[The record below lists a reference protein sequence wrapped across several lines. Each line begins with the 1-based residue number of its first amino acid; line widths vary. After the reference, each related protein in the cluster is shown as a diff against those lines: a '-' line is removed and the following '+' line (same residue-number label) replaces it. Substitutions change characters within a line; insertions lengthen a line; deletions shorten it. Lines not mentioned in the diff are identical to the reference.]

1 MYSIH
6 LSNIIKNNV
15 EKIKDIVSHSWK
27 RIQPIMINADRLANA
42 SSHKRFCS
50 YGIHTLKWEEKKQ
63 GRVHTY
69 WTLVYYELC

>member
-50 YGIHTLKWEEKKQ
+50 YGIHTLK
-63 GRVHTY
+63 
-69 WTLVYYELC
+69 